1 MNLRGTLLAGTL
13 LALSACAHLP
23 QARRAEAEAIAADA
37 RETQVTCQRDDACAA
52 PSPWRED
59 ALTLLAQST
68 AMAPAHRVLLLESGE
83 DALLARLHL
92 IRAAQRSIE
101 LQTYLY
107 TDDDAGRLVLNE
119 LIAAARRGVKVRL
132 LLDQLFSVDDIRT
145 LSALAGM
152 HTNFELRLYNPT
164 FGEAQTNALEF
175 GAGIV
180 CCFRRFNRRMHVK
193 ALVVDDL
200 LAITGGRN
208 YQNRYYDWDSGYN
221 YRDRDLMVAGSVVSQ
236 MRVAFDAFWQHRL
249 SIPIARLHD
258 VARDILSEGAVPDR
272 LPAAKLSRTERSTRL
287 SAMANDPEQLNQRL
301 FAPSLRVGRVEYL
314 VDTPGKPQQLTPSRH
329 GNVSHGLHDLVAQAR
344 DSVLLQTPYLVLS
357 KPAKRLFR
365 RLGAGPDQPTIEVST
380 NSLAATDAWP
390 VYALSHKYK
399 RTYLRELRFQIWE
412 YKPFPTNSMIDL
424 EATGALLPEPAPMGP
439 NLIDVPRRLGSGGER
454 PAMRGSGGKR
464 HGPVPLA
471 HSGVRV
477 GLHAKSLVIDR
488 HIGVVGTHNFDP
500 RSDWFNTECALV
512 VFDDT
517 FARLLEAQIRHDM
530 RPENAWLIARRPKP
544 AIFSGLDYS
553 LGKLFEHLPL
563 FDLWPFRY
571 ATSYELDASC
581 RSADGELIAE
591 ATLGIADPARS
602 RCWQAVGSFPE
613 VDVPLKGLYTRLMT
627 AFGAGLAPIL

>member
-1 MNLRGTLLAGTL
+1 MNLRGALLAGMA
-13 LALSACAHLP
+13 LALAACAHLP
-23 QARRAEAEAIAADA
+23 QARRAEAEAIARDA
-37 RETQVTCQRDDACAA
+37 RDTRVWCQRDDACAA
-52 PSPWRED
+52 PSPWRTEAQ
-59 ALTLLAQST
+59 ALISQST
-68 AMAPAHRVLLLESGE
+68 PVAPAHRVLLLERGE

-107 TDDDAGRLVLNE
+107 TDDDAGRLILDE
-119 LIAAARRGVKVRL
+119 LLLAARRGVRVRL

-145 LSALAGM
+145 LSALAGS
-152 HTNFELRLYNPT
+152 HANFSLRLFNPT
-164 FGEAQTNALEF
+164 FDEAQTDAFEF
-175 GAGIV
+175 AAGIV

-200 LAITGGRN
+200 LAISGGRN

-221 YRDRDLMVAGSVVSQ
+221 YRDRDLLVAGPVVPA
-236 MRVAFDAFWQHRL
+236 MREAFDGFWEHRR

-258 VARDILSEGAVPDR
+258 VARDILLNEAVPKH
-272 LPAAKLSRTERSTRL
+272 LPAADLSRAERSAQL
-287 SAMANDPEQLNQRL
+287 SAIANDPAQLERRL

-314 VDTPGKPQQLTPSRH
+314 VDAPGKPLPSSVSRH
-329 GNVSHGLHDLVAQAR
+329 GVVSHGLHDLVAQAR
-344 DSVLLQTPYLVLS
+344 ESVLLQTPYLVLS

-365 RLGAGPDQPTIEVST
+365 RLGAGPDQPKIEIST

-399 RTYLRELRFQIWE
+399 RTYLRELGFHIWE
-412 YKPFPTNSMIDL
+412 YKPFPANSLIDL
-424 EATGALLPEPAPMGP
+424 EATGALLPAPAAPGP

-454 PAMRGSGGKR
+454 SAVRGSGGKR
-464 HGPVPLA
+464 HGPVPLKQA
-471 HSGVRV
+471 GVRV
-477 GLHAKSLVIDR
+477 GMHAKSLVIDHR
-488 HIGVVGTHNFDP
+488 IGVVGTHNFDP

-512 VFDDT
+512 VFDEA
-517 FARLLEAQIRHDM
+517 FARHLEAQIRHDM

-544 AIFSGLDYS
+544 PIFSGLDYS

-571 ATSYELDASC
+571 ATSYELDTGC
-581 RSADGELIAE
+581 RGADGEPSAE
-591 ATLGIADPARS
+591 ATLGMADPARS
-602 RCWQAVGSFPE
+602 RCWRDVGSFPE